1 MVWRKP
7 RAVSSA
13 SDPSVPLTAQV
24 PRPEVVEE
32 RKKNETKKMAEDGSV
47 YELVCGLAP
56 L

>member
-1 MVWRKP
+1 
-7 RAVSSA
+7 
-13 SDPSVPLTAQV
+13 VPLTAQV

-32 RKKNETKKMAEDGSV
+32 RKTTFETKKMAEDGSV